1 MERIGDNVEITSKTK
16 HINSLNVTGTKEPVG
31 CGSSAVVGMKNTAG
45 LFSQAGQSGMSEEE
59 IGFGAV
65 VK

>member
-1 MERIGDNVEITSKTK
+1 MERRGDNMEITSKTK

-31 CGSSAVVGMKNTAG
+31 CASSAMVGMKNTAE
-45 LFSQAGQSGMSEEE
+45 LFSQSGQSGISEEE